1 MDLSNLRLSPY
12 QQKILHVFNCTSD
25 EPPEILKHAIY
36 SRGFPYDK
44 SLPYGTK
51 TIPMNLAA
59 QYQRYDNM
67 AVLAQKALEDGRPE
81 LLEAGDTV
89 GRSPAYLSV
98 CKANPE
104 CLGVMAKAG
113 ARLDRAIP
121 VTWEVPNANGGLTD
135 PQPKSLKVHHALNQT
150 VLSFVTDT
158 CCKCFKDCET
168 ELAQSPSSLKKCSR
182 CQMAKYCSK
191 ECQTSDWKSH
201 KLVCKRIKKGAD
213 LLTFNSSIPDP
224 MLMPPPMDMDD
235 TNFQPFEQTDWEDSD
250 VDDDD
255 DPEDYFD
262 TTIIWEYFD
271 ANSRKWT
278 RYPLKIE
285 RGIEGLREA
294 ESPRYMYKPGNK
306 KACGKEERTKSTN
319 PPRDVATNHIYYSDM
334 IDRQIYTGA
343 GRRVR
348 RRGGKKDKENVCSD
362 SFLSDLS

>member
-1 MDLSNLRLSPY
+1 
-12 QQKILHVFNCTSD
+12 
-25 EPPEILKHAIY
+25 
-36 SRGFPYDK
+36 
-44 SLPYGTK
+44 
-51 TIPMNLAA
+51 
-59 QYQRYDNM
+59 
-67 AVLAQKALEDGRPE
+67 
-81 LLEAGDTV
+81 
-89 GRSPAYLSV
+89 
-98 CKANPE
+98 
-104 CLGVMAKAG
+104 
-113 ARLDRAIP
+113 
-121 VTWEVPNANGGLTD
+121 
-135 PQPKSLKVHHALNQT
+135 
-150 VLSFVTDT
+150 
-158 CCKCFKDCET
+158 
-168 ELAQSPSSLKKCSR
+168 
-182 CQMAKYCSK
+182 MAKYCSK